1 MTPPPA
7 KPRLFSDSPSFPMQY
22 QNLRLMEPF
31 RLNARTN
38 PSYPFIQNGFNC
50 GKCVNL
56 NNFYLC
62 YNNNNRYSM
71 HMNAKKENFN
81 DKESSNKKQK
91 SHNYRRFKDKNRLSN
106 FLFKNSHYDINEFKA
121 YLTSLPCS
129 PYEYLCSQKG
139 AKAIQK
145 SLPKFS
151 SECRT
156 MLITVLNSSLSIVMT
171 DIYGNYFMQEFIR
184 SCNDNQ
190 LILILNYIASNY
202 VQIAKDY
209 SGTHVLQALLDMTN
223 GNIVQEQIVLSAIK
237 EKEIEMAYDNNAT
250 HVLQKIITTIPEE
263 RREELSK
270 VIINNIR
277 NLCFNSNGICLVKKM
292 IKETKNV
299 NNIEKITN
307 IIKDNCLEISQDPY
321 GNYVI
326 QYLFE
331 EWDKNT
337 ISPIIDILVD
347 NISTLSIQKF
357 SSNVSEKL
365 IELVDDYK
373 KIVIFNK
380 LFKERE
386 LLSLLKNKYGRFVL
400 QKAVKIMQKDKK
412 DEIKNI
418 LLHINLSSQKESN
431 HLKEFLACF

>member
-1 MTPPPA
+1 
-7 KPRLFSDSPSFPMQY
+7 
-22 QNLRLMEPF
+22 MESF

-38 PSYPFIQNGFNC
+38 RAYPFIQDGFNC
-50 GKCVNL
+50 GKCVNI
-56 NNFYLC
+56 NNFYLS
-62 YNNNNRYSM
+62 YNNNNTSSLSYSTYI
-71 HMNAKKENFN
+71 NTKKDNTRGN
-81 DKESSNKKQK
+81 SNNNRKV
-91 SHNYRRFKDKNRLSN
+91 HNYHIRRIKDKKRFSN
-106 FLFKNSHYDINEFKA
+106 YLYKNSHYDINEFKA

-156 MLITVLNSSLSIVMT
+156 MLITVLNSSLSMVMT
-171 DIYGNYFMQEFIR
+171 NIYGNYFMQDFIR
-184 SCNDNQ
+184 SCNNNQ
-190 LILILNYIASNY
+190 LILILNYISSNY
-202 VQIAKDY
+202 VQIAEDY
-209 SGTHVLQALLDMTN
+209 SGTHVLQALLDGTN
-223 GNIVQEQIVLSAIK
+223 ENIIQEQIVLSAIK
-237 EKEIEMAYDNNAT
+237 DKEIEMAYDNNAT

-263 RREELSK
+263 RREELTE
-270 VIINNIR
+270 VIINNIQ

-292 IKETKNV
+292 IKETKNAD
-299 NNIEKITN
+299 NIVKITN
-307 IIKDNCLEISQDPY
+307 IIKENCFEISQDPY

-331 EWDKNT
+331 ELDKKT
-337 ISPIIDILVD
+337 ISPIIDILVE
-347 NISTLSIQKF
+347 NISSLSVQKF

-373 KIVIFNK
+373 KEIIFNK
-380 LFKERE
+380 LFKERV
-386 LLSLLKNKYGRFVL
+386 LLSLLNNKYGRFVL

-412 DEIKNI
+412 DEIKNL

-431 HLKEFLACF
+431 HLKSFLTCF